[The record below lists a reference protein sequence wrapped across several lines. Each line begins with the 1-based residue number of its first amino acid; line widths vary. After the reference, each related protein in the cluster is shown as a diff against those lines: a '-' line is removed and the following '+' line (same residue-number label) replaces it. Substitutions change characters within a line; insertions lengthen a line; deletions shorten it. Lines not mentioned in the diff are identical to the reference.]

1 MNKIIKRNSEIVEYN
16 SNKIKSAIKSA
27 NHDLDNKFSDA
38 EIEVIYEASKNEVEE
53 LLKTHNVSVEEIN
66 DIVEKAM
73 MKYDCYE
80 LAKQFIEYRYRH
92 KLIRE
97 SNTTDESIFELIN
110 GKSEYWNE
118 ENSNKNA
125 RLVTT
130 QRDYIAGIVNTDI
143 ARRFL
148 LPKDVVKAHDEGII
162 HEHDMDYLADFA
174 RHNCELIN
182 LDDMLQ
188 NGTVLNGVMIE
199 KPHRLI
205 TASTIATQI
214 MTAVS
219 ASTYG
224 GLTITLTHL
233 APFVR
238 NSFYFHY
245 KFFVE
250 KILNQQINPKLDADT
265 EMCND
270 LYLENKLA
278 YKYATEQLNKEIED
292 SVQTFNYQINSMSST
307 NGQAP
312 FCSVFMYLNETDEY
326 KDELALLIKEF
337 LVQRIKGLKNEK
349 GVYVTQAF
357 PKLLYVLEE
366 DNIREDSKYWYLT
379 ELSAKCSAKRLVP
392 DYISEKVMRRL
403 KINKFGYGDV
413 YGPMGCVAGNEVIT
427 YKFNHSVYIETFEKM
442 WDRLAKAYEVK
453 YQPNNKDL
461 YIDTDGVEIYDQT
474 KGFVKNLRVIK
485 NHNKK
490 WLKIT
495 FSDGRILTCTPDHPF
510 ETMDKG
516 VVKAQDLTDANTI
529 EIDCRPN
536 NEIDKALIVK
546 TDVAWL
552 NGFMFCNG
560 TIGERNAV
568 MIDEKE
574 DQTVIDKITNLLK
587 NEYKLNTEIV
597 SKNRLLK
604 GYYKDI
610 EISGEKVNYLNNL
623 RKDSFFEE
631 LYPEIRTMSSE
642 IFKWVKN
649 SQLAFIAGMV
659 DASGSLSTTG
669 KLATIKLETFT
680 KQTALQMMLLI
691 QSCGMYASLY
701 ENDGRYKYRVEFTPT
716 QELLDYIVSPK
727 KKDIKKA
734 SIERKNKPTTCHMIS
749 VEEFEKE
756 DFSYDVSTGS
766 EHFTVSGLYS
776 HNCRSFLTPD
786 RIEGN
791 PANALNYDP
800 NKGKY
805 WGRFNMG
812 VCTVNLFD
820 AALSS
825 NRNESEF
832 WKLLDE
838 RCELC
843 HSGLKVRINRLA
855 SATSDVAPILWQ
867 YGALARLKPHEK
879 IEKLVY
885 GGYSTASL
893 GYAALY
899 ECVKYMTGLNL
910 TDKEGEAFGMRVMN
924 FLNDKCAKW
933 KKEENI
939 DYSVY
944 GTPLETTTYKFAKM
958 AKKRFGEDVFVNLD
972 GHDREYV
979 TNSSHTPV
987 FQNIDAFDKLD
998 IDGKFQELSPGG
1010 NVIYIETPN
1019 LQNNI
1024 EAIIEVIKYMYDH
1037 TMYGELNT
1045 KSDYCMNCGYD
1056 GEIMVVEDEKT
1067 HKLVWECPNCKN
1079 RDQNKMQVTRRTCGY
1094 LGSHYWNQGRTDEIR
1109 SRVMH
1114 LDNVKE

>member
-1 MNKIIKRNSEIVEYN
+1 MNQIKKRKGNLVAYDPEKIRV
-16 SNKIKSAIKSA
+16 AITSA
-27 NHDLDNKFSDA
+27 NHDIKKKASDA
-38 EIEVIYEASKNEVEE
+38 EIEVIFEAAKNEVEE
-53 LLKTHNVSVEEIN
+53 LLTNHNVSVDEIN
-66 DIVEKAM
+66 DIVERAM

-182 LDDMLQ
+182 LEDMLQ

-199 KPHRLI
+199 KPHRFI

-219 ASTYG
+219 ASSYG
-224 GLTITLTHL
+224 GLTVTLTHL

-238 NSFYFHY
+238 SSFYRHY
-245 KFFVE
+245 KFFVKE
-250 KILNQQINPKLDADT
+250 VLEQELNALINEDTRMDSDVYAAIPAALD
-265 EMCND
+265 
-270 LYLENKLA
+270 
-278 YKYATEQLNKEIED
+278 YATKQIKKEVED
-292 SVQTFNYQINSMSST
+292 GVQTFNYQINSMSST
-307 NGQAP
+307 NGQSP

-326 KDELALLIKEF
+326 KDELAMIIEEF
-337 LVQRIKGLKNEK
+337 LKQRIQGLKNEK
-349 GVYVTQAF
+349 GIYVTQAF

-366 DNIREDSKYWYLT
+366 DNITEGSRYWYLT

-392 DYISEKVMRRL
+392 DYVSEKMMKNL
-403 KINKFGYGDV
+403 KINKFGVGDC
-413 YGPMGCVAGNEVIT
+413 YGPMG
-427 YKFNHSVYIETFEKM
+427 
-442 WDRLAKAYEVK
+442 
-453 YQPNNKDL
+453 
-461 YIDTDGVEIYDQT
+461 
-474 KGFVKNLRVIK
+474 
-485 NHNKK
+485 
-490 WLKIT
+490 
-495 FSDGRILTCTPDHPF
+495 
-510 ETMDKG
+510 
-516 VVKAQDLTDANTI
+516 
-529 EIDCRPN
+529 
-536 NEIDKALIVK
+536 
-546 TDVAWL
+546 
-552 NGFMFCNG
+552 
-560 TIGERNAV
+560 
-568 MIDEKE
+568 
-574 DQTVIDKITNLLK
+574 
-587 NEYKLNTEIV
+587 
-597 SKNRLLK
+597 
-604 GYYKDI
+604 
-610 EISGEKVNYLNNL
+610 
-623 RKDSFFEE
+623 
-631 LYPEIRTMSSE
+631 
-642 IFKWVKN
+642 
-649 SQLAFIAGMV
+649 
-659 DASGSLSTTG
+659 
-669 KLATIKLETFT
+669 
-680 KQTALQMMLLI
+680 
-691 QSCGMYASLY
+691 
-701 ENDGRYKYRVEFTPT
+701 
-716 QELLDYIVSPK
+716 
-727 KKDIKKA
+727 
-734 SIERKNKPTTCHMIS
+734 
-749 VEEFEKE
+749 
-756 DFSYDVSTGS
+756 
-766 EHFTVSGLYS
+766 
-776 HNCRSFLTPD
+776 CRSFLTPD

-825 NRNESEF
+825 NRNEGEF
-832 WKLLDE
+832 WKLLDD

-843 HSGLKVRINRLA
+843 HTGLKVRINRLA

-867 YGALARLKPHEK
+867 HGALARLQPHEK
-879 IEKLVY
+879 LEKLVY

-958 AKKRFGEDVFVNLD
+958 AKKKFGDDVFVKLD
-972 GHDREYV
+972 GHDRDYV

-1024 EAIIEVIKYMYDH
+1024 EAILEVIKYMYDH

-1109 SRVMH
+1109 SRVLH
-1114 LDNVKE
+1114 LDNVCE

>member
-1 MNKIIKRNSEIVEYN
+1 MNQIKKRKGNLVAYDPEKIRV
-16 SNKIKSAIKSA
+16 AITSA
-27 NHDLDNKFSDA
+27 NHDIKKKASDA
-38 EIEVIYEASKNEVEE
+38 EIEVIFEATKNEVEE
-53 LLKTHNVSVEEIN
+53 LLTNHNVSVEEIN
-66 DIVEKAM
+66 DIVERAM

-182 LDDMLQ
+182 LEDMLQ

-199 KPHRLI
+199 KPHRFI

-219 ASTYG
+219 ASSYG
-224 GLTITLTHL
+224 GLTVTLTHL

-238 NSFYFHY
+238 SSFYRHY
-245 KFFVE
+245 KFFVKE
-250 KILNQQINPKLDADT
+250 VLEQELNALINEDTRMDSDVYASIPAALD
-265 EMCND
+265 
-270 LYLENKLA
+270 
-278 YKYATEQLNKEIED
+278 YATKQIKKEVED
-292 SVQTFNYQINSMSST
+292 GVQTFNYQINSMSST
-307 NGQAP
+307 NGQSP

-326 KDELALLIKEF
+326 KDELAMIIEEF
-337 LVQRIKGLKNEK
+337 LKQRIQGLKNEK
-349 GVYVTQAF
+349 GIYVTQAF

-366 DNIREDSKYWYLT
+366 DNITEGSRYWYLT

-392 DYISEKVMRRL
+392 DYVSEKMMKSL
-403 KINKFGYGDV
+403 KINKFGVGDC
-413 YGPMGCVAGNEVIT
+413 YGPMG
-427 YKFNHSVYIETFEKM
+427 
-442 WDRLAKAYEVK
+442 
-453 YQPNNKDL
+453 
-461 YIDTDGVEIYDQT
+461 
-474 KGFVKNLRVIK
+474 
-485 NHNKK
+485 
-490 WLKIT
+490 
-495 FSDGRILTCTPDHPF
+495 
-510 ETMDKG
+510 
-516 VVKAQDLTDANTI
+516 
-529 EIDCRPN
+529 
-536 NEIDKALIVK
+536 
-546 TDVAWL
+546 
-552 NGFMFCNG
+552 
-560 TIGERNAV
+560 
-568 MIDEKE
+568 
-574 DQTVIDKITNLLK
+574 
-587 NEYKLNTEIV
+587 
-597 SKNRLLK
+597 
-604 GYYKDI
+604 
-610 EISGEKVNYLNNL
+610 
-623 RKDSFFEE
+623 
-631 LYPEIRTMSSE
+631 
-642 IFKWVKN
+642 
-649 SQLAFIAGMV
+649 
-659 DASGSLSTTG
+659 
-669 KLATIKLETFT
+669 
-680 KQTALQMMLLI
+680 
-691 QSCGMYASLY
+691 
-701 ENDGRYKYRVEFTPT
+701 
-716 QELLDYIVSPK
+716 
-727 KKDIKKA
+727 
-734 SIERKNKPTTCHMIS
+734 
-749 VEEFEKE
+749 
-756 DFSYDVSTGS
+756 
-766 EHFTVSGLYS
+766 
-776 HNCRSFLTPD
+776 CRSFLTPD

-825 NRNESEF
+825 NRNEGEF
-832 WKLLDE
+832 WKLLDD

-843 HSGLKVRINRLA
+843 HTGLKVRINRLA

-867 YGALARLKPHEK
+867 HGALARLQPHEK
-879 IEKLVY
+879 LEKLVY

-958 AKKRFGEDVFVNLD
+958 AKKKFGDDVFVNLD
-972 GHDREYV
+972 GHDRDYV

-1024 EAIIEVIKYMYDH
+1024 EAILEVIKYMYDH

-1109 SRVMH
+1109 SRVLH
-1114 LDNVKE
+1114 LDNVCE

>member
-1 MNKIIKRNSEIVEYN
+1 MNQIKKRKGNLVAYDPEKIRV
-16 SNKIKSAIKSA
+16 AITSA
-27 NHDLDNKFSDA
+27 NHDIKKKASDA
-38 EIEVIYEASKNEVEE
+38 EIEVIFEATKNEVEE
-53 LLKTHNVSVEEIN
+53 LLNNHNVSVEEIN
-66 DIVEKAM
+66 DIVERAM

-182 LDDMLQ
+182 LEDMLQ

-199 KPHRLI
+199 KPHRFI

-219 ASTYG
+219 ASSYG
-224 GLTITLTHL
+224 GLTVTLTHL

-238 NSFYFHY
+238 SSFYRHY
-245 KFFVE
+245 KFFVKE
-250 KILNQQINPKLDADT
+250 VLEQELNALINEDTRMDSDVYAAIPAALD
-265 EMCND
+265 
-270 LYLENKLA
+270 
-278 YKYATEQLNKEIED
+278 YATKQIKKEVED
-292 SVQTFNYQINSMSST
+292 GVQTFNYQINSMSST
-307 NGQAP
+307 NGQSP

-326 KDELALLIKEF
+326 KDELAMIIEEF
-337 LVQRIKGLKNEK
+337 LKQRIQGLKNEK
-349 GVYVTQAF
+349 GIYVTQAF

-366 DNIREDSKYWYLT
+366 DNITEGSRYWYLT

-392 DYISEKVMRRL
+392 DYVSEKMMKSL
-403 KINKFGYGDV
+403 KINKFGVGDC
-413 YGPMGCVAGNEVIT
+413 YGPMG
-427 YKFNHSVYIETFEKM
+427 
-442 WDRLAKAYEVK
+442 
-453 YQPNNKDL
+453 
-461 YIDTDGVEIYDQT
+461 
-474 KGFVKNLRVIK
+474 
-485 NHNKK
+485 
-490 WLKIT
+490 
-495 FSDGRILTCTPDHPF
+495 
-510 ETMDKG
+510 
-516 VVKAQDLTDANTI
+516 
-529 EIDCRPN
+529 
-536 NEIDKALIVK
+536 
-546 TDVAWL
+546 
-552 NGFMFCNG
+552 
-560 TIGERNAV
+560 
-568 MIDEKE
+568 
-574 DQTVIDKITNLLK
+574 
-587 NEYKLNTEIV
+587 
-597 SKNRLLK
+597 
-604 GYYKDI
+604 
-610 EISGEKVNYLNNL
+610 
-623 RKDSFFEE
+623 
-631 LYPEIRTMSSE
+631 
-642 IFKWVKN
+642 
-649 SQLAFIAGMV
+649 
-659 DASGSLSTTG
+659 
-669 KLATIKLETFT
+669 
-680 KQTALQMMLLI
+680 
-691 QSCGMYASLY
+691 
-701 ENDGRYKYRVEFTPT
+701 
-716 QELLDYIVSPK
+716 
-727 KKDIKKA
+727 
-734 SIERKNKPTTCHMIS
+734 
-749 VEEFEKE
+749 
-756 DFSYDVSTGS
+756 
-766 EHFTVSGLYS
+766 
-776 HNCRSFLTPD
+776 CRSFLTPD

-825 NRNESEF
+825 NRNEGEF
-832 WKLLDE
+832 WKLLDD

-843 HSGLKVRINRLA
+843 HTGLKVRINRLA

-867 YGALARLKPHEK
+867 HGALARLQPHEK
-879 IEKLVY
+879 LEKLVY

-924 FLNDKCAKW
+924 FLNDKCANW

-958 AKKRFGEDVFVNLD
+958 AKKKFGDDVFVKLD
-972 GHDREYV
+972 GHDRDYV

-1024 EAIIEVIKYMYDH
+1024 EAILEVIKYMYDH

-1079 RDQNKMQVTRRTCGY
+1079 SDQNKMQVTRRTCGY

-1109 SRVMH
+1109 SRVLH
-1114 LDNVKE
+1114 LDNVCE

>member
-1 MNKIIKRNSEIVEYN
+1 MNEIKKRKGNFVAYDPEKIRV
-16 SNKIKSAIKSA
+16 AIISA
-27 NHDLDNKFSDA
+27 NHDIKKKASAA
-38 EIEVIYEASKNEVEE
+38 ELEVIYEASKNEVEN
-53 LLKTHNVSVEEIN
+53 LLKEHNVSVEEIN
-66 DIVEKAM
+66 DIVERAM

-182 LDDMLQ
+182 LEDMLQ

-199 KPHRLI
+199 KPHRFI

-219 ASTYG
+219 ASSYG

-238 NSFYFHY
+238 SSFYRHY
-245 KFFVE
+245 KFYISEV
-250 KILNQQINPKLDADT
+250 LNEELNKDINDNTRMDS
-265 EMCND
+265 D
-270 LYLENKLA
+270 LYACNEVA
-278 YKYATEQLNKEIED
+278 YDYACKQTKKEVED
-292 SVQTFNYQINSMSST
+292 GVQTFNYQINSMSST
-307 NGQAP
+307 NGQSP

-326 KDELALLIKEF
+326 KDELAMVIEEF
-337 LVQRIKGLKNEK
+337 LKQRIQGLKNEK
-349 GVYVTQAF
+349 GVYVTQSF

-366 DNIREDSKYWYLT
+366 DNITEDSKYWYLT

-392 DYISEKVMRRL
+392 DYVSEKMMKKL
-403 KINKFGYGDV
+403 KINKFGIGDC
-413 YGPMGCVAGNEVIT
+413 YGPMG
-427 YKFNHSVYIETFEKM
+427 
-442 WDRLAKAYEVK
+442 
-453 YQPNNKDL
+453 
-461 YIDTDGVEIYDQT
+461 
-474 KGFVKNLRVIK
+474 
-485 NHNKK
+485 
-490 WLKIT
+490 
-495 FSDGRILTCTPDHPF
+495 
-510 ETMDKG
+510 
-516 VVKAQDLTDANTI
+516 
-529 EIDCRPN
+529 
-536 NEIDKALIVK
+536 
-546 TDVAWL
+546 
-552 NGFMFCNG
+552 
-560 TIGERNAV
+560 
-568 MIDEKE
+568 
-574 DQTVIDKITNLLK
+574 
-587 NEYKLNTEIV
+587 
-597 SKNRLLK
+597 
-604 GYYKDI
+604 
-610 EISGEKVNYLNNL
+610 
-623 RKDSFFEE
+623 
-631 LYPEIRTMSSE
+631 
-642 IFKWVKN
+642 
-649 SQLAFIAGMV
+649 
-659 DASGSLSTTG
+659 
-669 KLATIKLETFT
+669 
-680 KQTALQMMLLI
+680 
-691 QSCGMYASLY
+691 
-701 ENDGRYKYRVEFTPT
+701 
-716 QELLDYIVSPK
+716 
-727 KKDIKKA
+727 
-734 SIERKNKPTTCHMIS
+734 
-749 VEEFEKE
+749 
-756 DFSYDVSTGS
+756 
-766 EHFTVSGLYS
+766 
-776 HNCRSFLTPD
+776 CRSFLTPD

-805 WGRFNMG
+805 WGRFNCG
-812 VCTVNLFD
+812 VCTINLFD

-825 NRNESEF
+825 NKNESEF
-832 WKLLDE
+832 WKLMEE
-838 RCELC
+838 RTELC

-867 YGALARLKPHEK
+867 HGALARLKPHEK
-879 IEKLVY
+879 LEKLIY
-885 GGYSTASL
+885 GGYATASL

-899 ECVKYMTGLNL
+899 ECVKYMTGQNL
-910 TDKEGEAFGMRVMN
+910 TDKEGEEFGMKVMN
-924 FLNDKCAKW
+924 YLNDKCNKW
-933 KKEENI
+933 KKEEDI

-944 GTPLETTTYKFAKM
+944 GTPLETTTYKFARL
-958 AKKRFGEDVFVNLD
+958 AKKKFGEDVFVKLD
-972 GHDREYV
+972 GHDRDYV

-1019 LQNNI
+1019 LQNNV

-1056 GEIMVVEDEKT
+1056 GEIVVVEDEKT

-1079 RDQNKMQVTRRTCGY
+1079 RDQSKMQVTRRTCGY

-1109 SRVMH
+1109 SRVLH
-1114 LDNVKE
+1114 LDNKE

>member
-1 MNKIIKRNSEIVEYN
+1 MNQIKKRKGNLVAYDPEKIRV
-16 SNKIKSAIKSA
+16 AITSA
-27 NHDLDNKFSDA
+27 NHDIKKKASDA
-38 EIEVIYEASKNEVEE
+38 EIEVIFEAAKNEVEE
-53 LLKTHNVSVEEIN
+53 LLTNHNVSVEEIN
-66 DIVEKAM
+66 DVVERAM

-182 LDDMLQ
+182 LEDMLQ

-199 KPHRLI
+199 KPHRFI

-219 ASTYG
+219 ASSYG
-224 GLTITLTHL
+224 GLTVTLTHL

-238 NSFYFHY
+238 SSFYRHY
-245 KFFVE
+245 KFFVKE
-250 KILNQQINPKLDADT
+250 VLEQELNALINEDTRMDSDVYASIPAALD
-265 EMCND
+265 
-270 LYLENKLA
+270 
-278 YKYATEQLNKEIED
+278 YATKQIKKEVED
-292 SVQTFNYQINSMSST
+292 GVQTFNYQINSMSST
-307 NGQAP
+307 NGQSP

-326 KDELALLIKEF
+326 KDELAMIIEEF
-337 LVQRIKGLKNEK
+337 LKQRIQGLKNEK
-349 GVYVTQAF
+349 GIYVTQAF

-366 DNIREDSKYWYLT
+366 DNITEGSRYWYLT

-392 DYISEKVMRRL
+392 DYVSEKMMKSL
-403 KINKFGYGDV
+403 KINKFGVGDC
-413 YGPMGCVAGNEVIT
+413 YGPMG
-427 YKFNHSVYIETFEKM
+427 
-442 WDRLAKAYEVK
+442 
-453 YQPNNKDL
+453 
-461 YIDTDGVEIYDQT
+461 
-474 KGFVKNLRVIK
+474 
-485 NHNKK
+485 
-490 WLKIT
+490 
-495 FSDGRILTCTPDHPF
+495 
-510 ETMDKG
+510 
-516 VVKAQDLTDANTI
+516 
-529 EIDCRPN
+529 
-536 NEIDKALIVK
+536 
-546 TDVAWL
+546 
-552 NGFMFCNG
+552 
-560 TIGERNAV
+560 
-568 MIDEKE
+568 
-574 DQTVIDKITNLLK
+574 
-587 NEYKLNTEIV
+587 
-597 SKNRLLK
+597 
-604 GYYKDI
+604 
-610 EISGEKVNYLNNL
+610 
-623 RKDSFFEE
+623 
-631 LYPEIRTMSSE
+631 
-642 IFKWVKN
+642 
-649 SQLAFIAGMV
+649 
-659 DASGSLSTTG
+659 
-669 KLATIKLETFT
+669 
-680 KQTALQMMLLI
+680 
-691 QSCGMYASLY
+691 
-701 ENDGRYKYRVEFTPT
+701 
-716 QELLDYIVSPK
+716 
-727 KKDIKKA
+727 
-734 SIERKNKPTTCHMIS
+734 
-749 VEEFEKE
+749 
-756 DFSYDVSTGS
+756 
-766 EHFTVSGLYS
+766 
-776 HNCRSFLTPD
+776 CRSFLTPD

-800 NKGKY
+800 NKGKH

-825 NRNESEF
+825 NRNEGEF
-832 WKLLDE
+832 WKLLDD

-843 HSGLKVRINRLA
+843 HTGLKVRINRLA

-867 YGALARLKPHEK
+867 HGALARLQPHEK
-879 IEKLVY
+879 LEKLVY

-958 AKKRFGEDVFVNLD
+958 AKKKFGDDVFVKLD
-972 GHDREYV
+972 GHDRDYV

-987 FQNIDAFDKLD
+987 FQNIDAFDKLG

-1024 EAIIEVIKYMYDH
+1024 EAILEVIKYMYDH

-1056 GEIMVVEDEKT
+1056 GDIMVVEDEKT

-1109 SRVMH
+1109 SRVLH
-1114 LDNVKE
+1114 LDNVCE

>member
-1 MNKIIKRNSEIVEYN
+1 MNQIKKRKGNLVAYDPEKIRV
-16 SNKIKSAIKSA
+16 AITSA
-27 NHDLDNKFSDA
+27 NHDIKKKASDA
-38 EIEVIYEASKNEVEE
+38 EIEVIFEATKNEVEE
-53 LLKTHNVSVEEIN
+53 LLTNHNVSVEEIN
-66 DIVEKAM
+66 DIVERAM

-182 LDDMLQ
+182 LEDMLQ

-199 KPHRLI
+199 KPHRFI

-219 ASTYG
+219 ASSYG
-224 GLTITLTHL
+224 GLTVTLTHL

-238 NSFYFHY
+238 SSFYRHY
-245 KFFVE
+245 KFFVKE
-250 KILNQQINPKLDADT
+250 VLGQELNALINEDTRMDSDVYASIPAALD
-265 EMCND
+265 
-270 LYLENKLA
+270 
-278 YKYATEQLNKEIED
+278 YATKQIKKEVED
-292 SVQTFNYQINSMSST
+292 GVQTFNYQINSMSST
-307 NGQAP
+307 NGQSP

-326 KDELALLIKEF
+326 KDELAMIIEEF
-337 LVQRIKGLKNEK
+337 LKQRIQGLKNEK
-349 GVYVTQAF
+349 GIYVTQAF

-366 DNIREDSKYWYLT
+366 DNITEGSRYWYLT

-392 DYISEKVMRRL
+392 DYVSEKMMKSL
-403 KINKFGYGDV
+403 KINKFGVGDC
-413 YGPMGCVAGNEVIT
+413 YGPMG
-427 YKFNHSVYIETFEKM
+427 
-442 WDRLAKAYEVK
+442 
-453 YQPNNKDL
+453 
-461 YIDTDGVEIYDQT
+461 
-474 KGFVKNLRVIK
+474 
-485 NHNKK
+485 
-490 WLKIT
+490 
-495 FSDGRILTCTPDHPF
+495 
-510 ETMDKG
+510 
-516 VVKAQDLTDANTI
+516 
-529 EIDCRPN
+529 
-536 NEIDKALIVK
+536 
-546 TDVAWL
+546 
-552 NGFMFCNG
+552 
-560 TIGERNAV
+560 
-568 MIDEKE
+568 
-574 DQTVIDKITNLLK
+574 
-587 NEYKLNTEIV
+587 
-597 SKNRLLK
+597 
-604 GYYKDI
+604 
-610 EISGEKVNYLNNL
+610 
-623 RKDSFFEE
+623 
-631 LYPEIRTMSSE
+631 
-642 IFKWVKN
+642 
-649 SQLAFIAGMV
+649 
-659 DASGSLSTTG
+659 
-669 KLATIKLETFT
+669 
-680 KQTALQMMLLI
+680 
-691 QSCGMYASLY
+691 
-701 ENDGRYKYRVEFTPT
+701 
-716 QELLDYIVSPK
+716 
-727 KKDIKKA
+727 
-734 SIERKNKPTTCHMIS
+734 
-749 VEEFEKE
+749 
-756 DFSYDVSTGS
+756 
-766 EHFTVSGLYS
+766 
-776 HNCRSFLTPD
+776 CRSFLTPD

-825 NRNESEF
+825 NRNEGEF
-832 WKLLDE
+832 WKLLDD

-843 HSGLKVRINRLA
+843 HTGLKVRINRLA

-867 YGALARLKPHEK
+867 HGALARLQPHEK
-879 IEKLVY
+879 LEKLVY

-958 AKKRFGEDVFVNLD
+958 AKKKFGDDVFVNLD
-972 GHDREYV
+972 GHDRDYV

-1024 EAIIEVIKYMYDH
+1024 EAILEVIKYMYDH

-1109 SRVMH
+1109 SRVLH
-1114 LDNVKE
+1114 LDNVCE

>member
-1 MNKIIKRNSEIVEYN
+1 MNQIKKRKGNLVAYDPEKIRV
-16 SNKIKSAIKSA
+16 AITSA
-27 NHDLDNKFSDA
+27 NHDIKKKASDA
-38 EIEVIYEASKNEVEE
+38 EIEVIFEAAKNEVEE
-53 LLKTHNVSVEEIN
+53 LLTNHNVSVEEIN
-66 DIVEKAM
+66 DIVERAM

-148 LPKDVVKAHDEGII
+148 LPKDVVKAHDEGVI

-182 LDDMLQ
+182 LEDMLQ

-199 KPHRLI
+199 KPHRFI

-219 ASTYG
+219 ASSYG
-224 GLTITLTHL
+224 GLTVTLTHL

-238 NSFYFHY
+238 SSFYRHY
-245 KFFVE
+245 KFFVKE
-250 KILNQQINPKLDADT
+250 VLEQELNALINEDTRMDSDVYASIPAALD
-265 EMCND
+265 
-270 LYLENKLA
+270 
-278 YKYATEQLNKEIED
+278 YATKQIKKEVED
-292 SVQTFNYQINSMSST
+292 GVQTFNYQINSMSST
-307 NGQAP
+307 NGQSP

-326 KDELALLIKEF
+326 KDELAMIIEEF
-337 LVQRIKGLKNEK
+337 LKQRIQGLKNEK
-349 GVYVTQAF
+349 GIYVTQAF

-366 DNIREDSKYWYLT
+366 DNITEGSKYWYLT

-392 DYISEKVMRRL
+392 DYVSEKMMKSL
-403 KINKFGYGDV
+403 KINKFGVGDC
-413 YGPMGCVAGNEVIT
+413 YGPMG
-427 YKFNHSVYIETFEKM
+427 
-442 WDRLAKAYEVK
+442 
-453 YQPNNKDL
+453 
-461 YIDTDGVEIYDQT
+461 
-474 KGFVKNLRVIK
+474 
-485 NHNKK
+485 
-490 WLKIT
+490 
-495 FSDGRILTCTPDHPF
+495 
-510 ETMDKG
+510 
-516 VVKAQDLTDANTI
+516 
-529 EIDCRPN
+529 
-536 NEIDKALIVK
+536 
-546 TDVAWL
+546 
-552 NGFMFCNG
+552 
-560 TIGERNAV
+560 
-568 MIDEKE
+568 
-574 DQTVIDKITNLLK
+574 
-587 NEYKLNTEIV
+587 
-597 SKNRLLK
+597 
-604 GYYKDI
+604 
-610 EISGEKVNYLNNL
+610 
-623 RKDSFFEE
+623 
-631 LYPEIRTMSSE
+631 
-642 IFKWVKN
+642 
-649 SQLAFIAGMV
+649 
-659 DASGSLSTTG
+659 
-669 KLATIKLETFT
+669 
-680 KQTALQMMLLI
+680 
-691 QSCGMYASLY
+691 
-701 ENDGRYKYRVEFTPT
+701 
-716 QELLDYIVSPK
+716 
-727 KKDIKKA
+727 
-734 SIERKNKPTTCHMIS
+734 
-749 VEEFEKE
+749 
-756 DFSYDVSTGS
+756 
-766 EHFTVSGLYS
+766 
-776 HNCRSFLTPD
+776 CRSFLTPD

-825 NRNESEF
+825 NRNEGEF
-832 WKLLDE
+832 WKLLDD

-843 HSGLKVRINRLA
+843 HTGLKVRINRLA

-867 YGALARLKPHEK
+867 HGALARLQPHEK
-879 IEKLVY
+879 LEKLVY

-958 AKKRFGEDVFVNLD
+958 AKKKFGDDVFVNLD
-972 GHDREYV
+972 GHDRDYV

-1024 EAIIEVIKYMYDH
+1024 EAILEVIKYMYDH

-1056 GEIMVVEDEKT
+1056 GEIVVVEDEKT

-1109 SRVMH
+1109 SRVLH
-1114 LDNVKE
+1114 LDNVCE

>member
-1 MNKIIKRNSEIVEYN
+1 MNQIKKRKGNLVAYDPEKIRV
-16 SNKIKSAIKSA
+16 AITSA
-27 NHDLDNKFSDA
+27 NHDIKKKASDA
-38 EIEVIYEASKNEVEE
+38 EIEVIFEATKNEVEE
-53 LLKTHNVSVEEIN
+53 LLNNHNVSVEEIN
-66 DIVEKAM
+66 DIVERAM

-148 LPKDVVKAHDEGII
+148 LPKDVVKAHDEGVI

-182 LDDMLQ
+182 LEDMLQ

-199 KPHRLI
+199 KPHRFI

-219 ASTYG
+219 ASSYG
-224 GLTITLTHL
+224 GLTVTLTHL

-238 NSFYFHY
+238 SSFYRHY
-245 KFFVE
+245 KFFVKE
-250 KILNQQINPKLDADT
+250 VLGQELNALINEDTRMDSDVYASIPAALD
-265 EMCND
+265 
-270 LYLENKLA
+270 
-278 YKYATEQLNKEIED
+278 YATKQIKKEVED
-292 SVQTFNYQINSMSST
+292 GVQTFNYQINSMSST
-307 NGQAP
+307 NGQSP

-326 KDELALLIKEF
+326 KDELAMIIEEF
-337 LVQRIKGLKNEK
+337 LKQRIQGLKNEK
-349 GVYVTQAF
+349 GIYVTQAF

-366 DNIREDSKYWYLT
+366 DNITEGSRYWYLT

-392 DYISEKVMRRL
+392 DYVSEKMMKSL
-403 KINKFGYGDV
+403 KINKFGVGDC
-413 YGPMGCVAGNEVIT
+413 YGPMG
-427 YKFNHSVYIETFEKM
+427 
-442 WDRLAKAYEVK
+442 
-453 YQPNNKDL
+453 
-461 YIDTDGVEIYDQT
+461 
-474 KGFVKNLRVIK
+474 
-485 NHNKK
+485 
-490 WLKIT
+490 
-495 FSDGRILTCTPDHPF
+495 
-510 ETMDKG
+510 
-516 VVKAQDLTDANTI
+516 
-529 EIDCRPN
+529 
-536 NEIDKALIVK
+536 
-546 TDVAWL
+546 
-552 NGFMFCNG
+552 
-560 TIGERNAV
+560 
-568 MIDEKE
+568 
-574 DQTVIDKITNLLK
+574 
-587 NEYKLNTEIV
+587 
-597 SKNRLLK
+597 
-604 GYYKDI
+604 
-610 EISGEKVNYLNNL
+610 
-623 RKDSFFEE
+623 
-631 LYPEIRTMSSE
+631 
-642 IFKWVKN
+642 
-649 SQLAFIAGMV
+649 
-659 DASGSLSTTG
+659 
-669 KLATIKLETFT
+669 
-680 KQTALQMMLLI
+680 
-691 QSCGMYASLY
+691 
-701 ENDGRYKYRVEFTPT
+701 
-716 QELLDYIVSPK
+716 
-727 KKDIKKA
+727 
-734 SIERKNKPTTCHMIS
+734 
-749 VEEFEKE
+749 
-756 DFSYDVSTGS
+756 
-766 EHFTVSGLYS
+766 
-776 HNCRSFLTPD
+776 CRSFLTPD

-825 NRNESEF
+825 NRNEGEF
-832 WKLLDE
+832 WKLLDD

-843 HSGLKVRINRLA
+843 HTGLKVRINRLA

-867 YGALARLKPHEK
+867 HGALARLQPHEK
-879 IEKLVY
+879 LEKLVY

-958 AKKRFGEDVFVNLD
+958 AKKKFGDDVFVNLD
-972 GHDREYV
+972 GHDRDYV

-1024 EAIIEVIKYMYDH
+1024 EAILEVIKYMYDH

-1056 GEIMVVEDEKT
+1056 GEIVVVEDEKT

-1109 SRVMH
+1109 SRVLH
-1114 LDNVKE
+1114 LDNVCE

>member
-1 MNKIIKRNSEIVEYN
+1 MNQIKKRKGNLVAYDPEKIRV
-16 SNKIKSAIKSA
+16 AITSA
-27 NHDLDNKFSDA
+27 NHDIKKKASDA
-38 EIEVIYEASKNEVEE
+38 EIEVIFEAAKNEVEE
-53 LLKTHNVSVEEIN
+53 LLTNHNVSVDEIN
-66 DIVEKAM
+66 DIVERAM

-182 LDDMLQ
+182 LEDMLQ

-199 KPHRLI
+199 KPHRFI

-214 MTAVS
+214 VTAVS
-219 ASTYG
+219 ASSYG
-224 GLTITLTHL
+224 GLTVTLTHL

-238 NSFYFHY
+238 SSFYRHY
-245 KFFVE
+245 KFFVKE
-250 KILNQQINPKLDADT
+250 VLEQELNALINEDTRMDSDVYASIPAALD
-265 EMCND
+265 
-270 LYLENKLA
+270 
-278 YKYATEQLNKEIED
+278 YATKQIKKEVED
-292 SVQTFNYQINSMSST
+292 GVQTFNYQINSMSST
-307 NGQAP
+307 NGQSP

-326 KDELALLIKEF
+326 KDELAMIIEEF
-337 LVQRIKGLKNEK
+337 LKQRIQGLKNEK
-349 GVYVTQAF
+349 GIYVTQAF

-366 DNIREDSKYWYLT
+366 DNITEGSRYWYLT

-392 DYISEKVMRRL
+392 DYVSEKMMKSL
-403 KINKFGYGDV
+403 KINKFGVGDC
-413 YGPMGCVAGNEVIT
+413 YGPMG
-427 YKFNHSVYIETFEKM
+427 
-442 WDRLAKAYEVK
+442 
-453 YQPNNKDL
+453 
-461 YIDTDGVEIYDQT
+461 
-474 KGFVKNLRVIK
+474 
-485 NHNKK
+485 
-490 WLKIT
+490 
-495 FSDGRILTCTPDHPF
+495 
-510 ETMDKG
+510 
-516 VVKAQDLTDANTI
+516 
-529 EIDCRPN
+529 
-536 NEIDKALIVK
+536 
-546 TDVAWL
+546 
-552 NGFMFCNG
+552 
-560 TIGERNAV
+560 
-568 MIDEKE
+568 
-574 DQTVIDKITNLLK
+574 
-587 NEYKLNTEIV
+587 
-597 SKNRLLK
+597 
-604 GYYKDI
+604 
-610 EISGEKVNYLNNL
+610 
-623 RKDSFFEE
+623 
-631 LYPEIRTMSSE
+631 
-642 IFKWVKN
+642 
-649 SQLAFIAGMV
+649 
-659 DASGSLSTTG
+659 
-669 KLATIKLETFT
+669 
-680 KQTALQMMLLI
+680 
-691 QSCGMYASLY
+691 
-701 ENDGRYKYRVEFTPT
+701 
-716 QELLDYIVSPK
+716 
-727 KKDIKKA
+727 
-734 SIERKNKPTTCHMIS
+734 
-749 VEEFEKE
+749 
-756 DFSYDVSTGS
+756 
-766 EHFTVSGLYS
+766 
-776 HNCRSFLTPD
+776 CRSFLTPD
-786 RIEGN
+786 RIDGN

-800 NKGKY
+800 SKGKY

-825 NRNESEF
+825 NRNEGEF
-832 WKLLDE
+832 WKLLDD

-843 HSGLKVRINRLA
+843 HTGLKVRINRLA

-867 YGALARLKPHEK
+867 HGALARLQPHEK
-879 IEKLVY
+879 LEKLVY

-899 ECVKYMTGLNL
+899 ECVKYMTDLNL

-958 AKKRFGEDVFVNLD
+958 AKKKFGDDVFVKLD
-972 GHDREYV
+972 GHDRDYV

-987 FQNIDAFDKLD
+987 FQNIDEFDKLD

-1024 EAIIEVIKYMYDH
+1024 EAILEVIKYMYDH

-1109 SRVMH
+1109 SRVLH
-1114 LDNVKE
+1114 LDNVCE

>member
-1 MNKIIKRNSEIVEYN
+1 MNQIKKRKGNLVAYDPEKIRV
-16 SNKIKSAIKSA
+16 AITSA
-27 NHDLDNKFSDA
+27 NHDIKKKASDA
-38 EIEVIYEASKNEVEE
+38 EIEVIFEAAKNEVEE
-53 LLKTHNVSVEEIN
+53 LLTNHNVSVDEIN
-66 DIVEKAM
+66 DIVERAM

-182 LDDMLQ
+182 LEDMLQ

-199 KPHRLI
+199 KPHRFI

-219 ASTYG
+219 ASSYG
-224 GLTITLTHL
+224 GLTVTLTHL

-238 NSFYFHY
+238 SSFYRHY
-245 KFFVE
+245 KFFVKE
-250 KILNQQINPKLDADT
+250 VLNEELNSLINEDTRMDSDVYASIPAALD
-265 EMCND
+265 
-270 LYLENKLA
+270 
-278 YKYATEQLNKEIED
+278 YATKQIKKEVED
-292 SVQTFNYQINSMSST
+292 GVQTFNYQINSMSST
-307 NGQAP
+307 NGQSP

-326 KDELALLIKEF
+326 KDELAMIIEEF
-337 LVQRIKGLKNEK
+337 LKQRIQGLKNEK
-349 GVYVTQAF
+349 GIYVTQAF

-366 DNIREDSKYWYLT
+366 DNITEGSRYWYLT

-392 DYISEKVMRRL
+392 DYVSEKMMKSL
-403 KINKFGYGDV
+403 KINKFGVGDC
-413 YGPMGCVAGNEVIT
+413 YGPMG
-427 YKFNHSVYIETFEKM
+427 
-442 WDRLAKAYEVK
+442 
-453 YQPNNKDL
+453 
-461 YIDTDGVEIYDQT
+461 
-474 KGFVKNLRVIK
+474 
-485 NHNKK
+485 
-490 WLKIT
+490 
-495 FSDGRILTCTPDHPF
+495 
-510 ETMDKG
+510 
-516 VVKAQDLTDANTI
+516 
-529 EIDCRPN
+529 
-536 NEIDKALIVK
+536 
-546 TDVAWL
+546 
-552 NGFMFCNG
+552 
-560 TIGERNAV
+560 
-568 MIDEKE
+568 
-574 DQTVIDKITNLLK
+574 
-587 NEYKLNTEIV
+587 
-597 SKNRLLK
+597 
-604 GYYKDI
+604 
-610 EISGEKVNYLNNL
+610 
-623 RKDSFFEE
+623 
-631 LYPEIRTMSSE
+631 
-642 IFKWVKN
+642 
-649 SQLAFIAGMV
+649 
-659 DASGSLSTTG
+659 
-669 KLATIKLETFT
+669 
-680 KQTALQMMLLI
+680 
-691 QSCGMYASLY
+691 
-701 ENDGRYKYRVEFTPT
+701 
-716 QELLDYIVSPK
+716 
-727 KKDIKKA
+727 
-734 SIERKNKPTTCHMIS
+734 
-749 VEEFEKE
+749 
-756 DFSYDVSTGS
+756 
-766 EHFTVSGLYS
+766 
-776 HNCRSFLTPD
+776 CRSFLTPD

-825 NRNESEF
+825 NRNEGEF
-832 WKLLDE
+832 WKLLDD

-843 HSGLKVRINRLA
+843 HTGLKVRINRLA
-855 SATSDVAPILWQ
+855 IATSDVAPILWQ
-867 YGALARLKPHEK
+867 HGALARLQPHEK
-879 IEKLVY
+879 LEKLVY

-958 AKKRFGEDVFVNLD
+958 AKKKFGDDVFVKLD
-972 GHDREYV
+972 GHDRDYV

-1024 EAIIEVIKYMYDH
+1024 EAILEVIKYMYDH

-1109 SRVMH
+1109 SRVLH
-1114 LDNVKE
+1114 LDNVCE

>member
-1 MNKIIKRNSEIVEYN
+1 MNQIKKRKGNLVAYDPEKIRV
-16 SNKIKSAIKSA
+16 AITSA
-27 NHDLDNKFSDA
+27 NHDIKKKASDA
-38 EIEVIYEASKNEVEE
+38 EIEVIFEAAKNEVEE
-53 LLKTHNVSVEEIN
+53 LLTNHNVSVEEIN
-66 DIVEKAM
+66 DIVERAM

-182 LDDMLQ
+182 LEDMLQ

-199 KPHRLI
+199 KPHRFI

-219 ASTYG
+219 ASSYG
-224 GLTITLTHL
+224 GLTVTLTHL

-238 NSFYFHY
+238 SSFYRHY
-245 KFFVE
+245 KFFVKE
-250 KILNQQINPKLDADT
+250 VLDQELNALINEETRMDSDVYASIPAALD
-265 EMCND
+265 
-270 LYLENKLA
+270 
-278 YKYATEQLNKEIED
+278 YATKQIKKEVED
-292 SVQTFNYQINSMSST
+292 GVQTFNYQINSMSST
-307 NGQAP
+307 NGQSP

-326 KDELALLIKEF
+326 KDELAMIIEEF
-337 LVQRIKGLKNEK
+337 LKQRIQGLKNEK
-349 GVYVTQAF
+349 GIYVTQAF

-366 DNIREDSKYWYLT
+366 DNITEGSRYWYLT

-392 DYISEKVMRRL
+392 DYVSEKMMKSL
-403 KINKFGYGDV
+403 KINKFGVGDC
-413 YGPMGCVAGNEVIT
+413 YGPMG
-427 YKFNHSVYIETFEKM
+427 
-442 WDRLAKAYEVK
+442 
-453 YQPNNKDL
+453 
-461 YIDTDGVEIYDQT
+461 
-474 KGFVKNLRVIK
+474 
-485 NHNKK
+485 
-490 WLKIT
+490 
-495 FSDGRILTCTPDHPF
+495 
-510 ETMDKG
+510 
-516 VVKAQDLTDANTI
+516 
-529 EIDCRPN
+529 
-536 NEIDKALIVK
+536 
-546 TDVAWL
+546 
-552 NGFMFCNG
+552 
-560 TIGERNAV
+560 
-568 MIDEKE
+568 
-574 DQTVIDKITNLLK
+574 
-587 NEYKLNTEIV
+587 
-597 SKNRLLK
+597 
-604 GYYKDI
+604 
-610 EISGEKVNYLNNL
+610 
-623 RKDSFFEE
+623 
-631 LYPEIRTMSSE
+631 
-642 IFKWVKN
+642 
-649 SQLAFIAGMV
+649 
-659 DASGSLSTTG
+659 
-669 KLATIKLETFT
+669 
-680 KQTALQMMLLI
+680 
-691 QSCGMYASLY
+691 
-701 ENDGRYKYRVEFTPT
+701 
-716 QELLDYIVSPK
+716 
-727 KKDIKKA
+727 
-734 SIERKNKPTTCHMIS
+734 
-749 VEEFEKE
+749 
-756 DFSYDVSTGS
+756 
-766 EHFTVSGLYS
+766 
-776 HNCRSFLTPD
+776 CRSFLTPD

-825 NRNESEF
+825 NRNEGEF
-832 WKLLDE
+832 WKLLDD

-843 HSGLKVRINRLA
+843 HTGLKVRINRLA

-867 YGALARLKPHEK
+867 HGALARLQPHEK
-879 IEKLVY
+879 LEKLVY

-924 FLNDKCAKW
+924 FLNDKCSKW

-958 AKKRFGEDVFVNLD
+958 AKKKFGDDVFVNLD
-972 GHDREYV
+972 GHDRDYV

-1024 EAIIEVIKYMYDH
+1024 EAILEVIKYMYDH

-1109 SRVMH
+1109 SRVLH
-1114 LDNVKE
+1114 LDNVCE

>member
-1 MNKIIKRNSEIVEYN
+1 MNQIKKRKGNLVAYDPEKIRV
-16 SNKIKSAIKSA
+16 AITSA
-27 NHDLDNKFSDA
+27 NHDIKKKASDA
-38 EIEVIYEASKNEVEE
+38 EIEVIFEAAKNEVEE
-53 LLKTHNVSVEEIN
+53 LLTNHNVSVDEIN
-66 DIVEKAM
+66 DIVERAM

-182 LDDMLQ
+182 LEDMLQ

-199 KPHRLI
+199 KPHRFI

-219 ASTYG
+219 ASSYG
-224 GLTITLTHL
+224 GLTVTLTHL

-238 NSFYFHY
+238 SSFYRHY
-245 KFFVE
+245 KFFVKE
-250 KILNQQINPKLDADT
+250 VLEQELNALINEDTRMDSDVYASIPAALD
-265 EMCND
+265 
-270 LYLENKLA
+270 
-278 YKYATEQLNKEIED
+278 YATKQIKKEVED
-292 SVQTFNYQINSMSST
+292 GVQTFNYQINSMSST
-307 NGQAP
+307 NGQSP

-326 KDELALLIKEF
+326 KDELAMIIEEF
-337 LVQRIKGLKNEK
+337 LKQRIQGLKNEK
-349 GVYVTQAF
+349 GIYVTQAF

-366 DNIREDSKYWYLT
+366 DNITEGSRYWYLT

-392 DYISEKVMRRL
+392 DYVSEKMMKSL
-403 KINKFGYGDV
+403 KINKFGVGDC
-413 YGPMGCVAGNEVIT
+413 YGPMG
-427 YKFNHSVYIETFEKM
+427 
-442 WDRLAKAYEVK
+442 
-453 YQPNNKDL
+453 
-461 YIDTDGVEIYDQT
+461 
-474 KGFVKNLRVIK
+474 
-485 NHNKK
+485 
-490 WLKIT
+490 
-495 FSDGRILTCTPDHPF
+495 
-510 ETMDKG
+510 
-516 VVKAQDLTDANTI
+516 
-529 EIDCRPN
+529 
-536 NEIDKALIVK
+536 
-546 TDVAWL
+546 
-552 NGFMFCNG
+552 
-560 TIGERNAV
+560 
-568 MIDEKE
+568 
-574 DQTVIDKITNLLK
+574 
-587 NEYKLNTEIV
+587 
-597 SKNRLLK
+597 
-604 GYYKDI
+604 
-610 EISGEKVNYLNNL
+610 
-623 RKDSFFEE
+623 
-631 LYPEIRTMSSE
+631 
-642 IFKWVKN
+642 
-649 SQLAFIAGMV
+649 
-659 DASGSLSTTG
+659 
-669 KLATIKLETFT
+669 
-680 KQTALQMMLLI
+680 
-691 QSCGMYASLY
+691 
-701 ENDGRYKYRVEFTPT
+701 
-716 QELLDYIVSPK
+716 
-727 KKDIKKA
+727 
-734 SIERKNKPTTCHMIS
+734 
-749 VEEFEKE
+749 
-756 DFSYDVSTGS
+756 
-766 EHFTVSGLYS
+766 
-776 HNCRSFLTPD
+776 CRSFLTPD

-825 NRNESEF
+825 NRNEGEF
-832 WKLLDE
+832 WKLLDD

-843 HSGLKVRINRLA
+843 HTGLKVRINRLA

-867 YGALARLKPHEK
+867 HGALARLQPHEK
-879 IEKLVY
+879 LEKLVY

-958 AKKRFGEDVFVNLD
+958 AKKKFGDDVFVNLD
-972 GHDREYV
+972 GHDRDYV

-998 IDGKFQELSPGG
+998 IDGRFQELSPGG

-1024 EAIIEVIKYMYDH
+1024 EAILEVIKYMYDH

-1109 SRVMH
+1109 SRVLH
-1114 LDNVKE
+1114 LDNVCE

>member
-1 MNKIIKRNSEIVEYN
+1 MNQIKKRNGNLVAYDPE
-16 SNKIKSAIKSA
+16 KIRVAITSA
-27 NHDLDNKFSDA
+27 NHDIKKKASDA
-38 EIEVIYEASKNEVEE
+38 EIEVIFEAAKNEVEE
-53 LLKTHNVSVEEIN
+53 LLTNHNVSVDEIN
-66 DIVEKAM
+66 DIVERAM

-182 LDDMLQ
+182 LEDMLQ

-199 KPHRLI
+199 KPHRFI

-219 ASTYG
+219 ASSYG
-224 GLTITLTHL
+224 GLTVTLTHL

-238 NSFYFHY
+238 SSFYRHY
-245 KFFVE
+245 KFFVKE
-250 KILNQQINPKLDADT
+250 VLNEELNSLINEDTRMDSDVYASIPAALD
-265 EMCND
+265 
-270 LYLENKLA
+270 
-278 YKYATEQLNKEIED
+278 YATKQIKKEVED
-292 SVQTFNYQINSMSST
+292 GVQTFNYQINSMSST
-307 NGQAP
+307 NGQSP

-326 KDELALLIKEF
+326 KDELAMIIEEF
-337 LVQRIKGLKNEK
+337 LKQRIQGLKNEK
-349 GVYVTQAF
+349 GIYVTQAF

-366 DNIREDSKYWYLT
+366 DNITEGSRYWYLT

-392 DYISEKVMRRL
+392 DYVSEKMMKSL
-403 KINKFGYGDV
+403 KINKFGVGDC
-413 YGPMGCVAGNEVIT
+413 YGPMG
-427 YKFNHSVYIETFEKM
+427 
-442 WDRLAKAYEVK
+442 
-453 YQPNNKDL
+453 
-461 YIDTDGVEIYDQT
+461 
-474 KGFVKNLRVIK
+474 
-485 NHNKK
+485 
-490 WLKIT
+490 
-495 FSDGRILTCTPDHPF
+495 
-510 ETMDKG
+510 
-516 VVKAQDLTDANTI
+516 
-529 EIDCRPN
+529 
-536 NEIDKALIVK
+536 
-546 TDVAWL
+546 
-552 NGFMFCNG
+552 
-560 TIGERNAV
+560 
-568 MIDEKE
+568 
-574 DQTVIDKITNLLK
+574 
-587 NEYKLNTEIV
+587 
-597 SKNRLLK
+597 
-604 GYYKDI
+604 
-610 EISGEKVNYLNNL
+610 
-623 RKDSFFEE
+623 
-631 LYPEIRTMSSE
+631 
-642 IFKWVKN
+642 
-649 SQLAFIAGMV
+649 
-659 DASGSLSTTG
+659 
-669 KLATIKLETFT
+669 
-680 KQTALQMMLLI
+680 
-691 QSCGMYASLY
+691 
-701 ENDGRYKYRVEFTPT
+701 
-716 QELLDYIVSPK
+716 
-727 KKDIKKA
+727 
-734 SIERKNKPTTCHMIS
+734 
-749 VEEFEKE
+749 
-756 DFSYDVSTGS
+756 
-766 EHFTVSGLYS
+766 
-776 HNCRSFLTPD
+776 CRSFLTPD

-825 NRNESEF
+825 NRNEGEF
-832 WKLLDE
+832 WKLLDD

-843 HSGLKVRINRLA
+843 HTGLKVRINRLA

-867 YGALARLKPHEK
+867 HGALARLQPHEK
-879 IEKLVY
+879 LEKLVY

-958 AKKRFGEDVFVNLD
+958 AKKKFGDDVFVKLD
-972 GHDREYV
+972 GHDRDYV

-1024 EAIIEVIKYMYDH
+1024 EAILEVIKYMYGH

-1114 LDNVKE
+1114 LDNVCE

>member
-1 MNKIIKRNSEIVEYN
+1 MNQIKKRKGNLVAYDPEKIRV
-16 SNKIKSAIKSA
+16 AITSA
-27 NHDLDNKFSDA
+27 NHDIKKKASDA
-38 EIEVIYEASKNEVEE
+38 EIEVIFEAAKNEVEE
-53 LLKTHNVSVEEIN
+53 LLTNHNVSVEEIN
-66 DIVEKAM
+66 DIVERAM

-182 LDDMLQ
+182 LEDMLQ

-199 KPHRLI
+199 KPHRFI

-219 ASTYG
+219 ASSYG
-224 GLTITLTHL
+224 GLTVTLTHL

-238 NSFYFHY
+238 SSFYRHY
-245 KFFVE
+245 KFFVKE
-250 KILNQQINPKLDADT
+250 VLEQELNTLINEDTRMDSDVYASIPAALD
-265 EMCND
+265 
-270 LYLENKLA
+270 
-278 YKYATEQLNKEIED
+278 YATKQIKKEVED
-292 SVQTFNYQINSMSST
+292 GVQTFNYQINSMSST
-307 NGQAP
+307 NGQSP

-326 KDELALLIKEF
+326 KDELAMIIEEF
-337 LVQRIKGLKNEK
+337 LKQRIQGLKNEK
-349 GVYVTQAF
+349 GIYVTQAF

-366 DNIREDSKYWYLT
+366 DNITEGSRYWYLT

-392 DYISEKVMRRL
+392 DYVSEKMMKSL
-403 KINKFGYGDV
+403 KINKFGVGDC
-413 YGPMGCVAGNEVIT
+413 YGPMG
-427 YKFNHSVYIETFEKM
+427 
-442 WDRLAKAYEVK
+442 
-453 YQPNNKDL
+453 
-461 YIDTDGVEIYDQT
+461 
-474 KGFVKNLRVIK
+474 
-485 NHNKK
+485 
-490 WLKIT
+490 
-495 FSDGRILTCTPDHPF
+495 
-510 ETMDKG
+510 
-516 VVKAQDLTDANTI
+516 
-529 EIDCRPN
+529 
-536 NEIDKALIVK
+536 
-546 TDVAWL
+546 
-552 NGFMFCNG
+552 
-560 TIGERNAV
+560 
-568 MIDEKE
+568 
-574 DQTVIDKITNLLK
+574 
-587 NEYKLNTEIV
+587 
-597 SKNRLLK
+597 
-604 GYYKDI
+604 
-610 EISGEKVNYLNNL
+610 
-623 RKDSFFEE
+623 
-631 LYPEIRTMSSE
+631 
-642 IFKWVKN
+642 
-649 SQLAFIAGMV
+649 
-659 DASGSLSTTG
+659 
-669 KLATIKLETFT
+669 
-680 KQTALQMMLLI
+680 
-691 QSCGMYASLY
+691 
-701 ENDGRYKYRVEFTPT
+701 
-716 QELLDYIVSPK
+716 
-727 KKDIKKA
+727 
-734 SIERKNKPTTCHMIS
+734 
-749 VEEFEKE
+749 
-756 DFSYDVSTGS
+756 
-766 EHFTVSGLYS
+766 
-776 HNCRSFLTPD
+776 CRSFLTPD

-825 NRNESEF
+825 NRNEGEF
-832 WKLLDE
+832 WKLLDD

-843 HSGLKVRINRLA
+843 HTGLKVRINRLA

-867 YGALARLKPHEK
+867 HGALARLQPHEK
-879 IEKLVY
+879 LEKLVY

-958 AKKRFGEDVFVNLD
+958 AKKKFGDDVFVNLD
-972 GHDREYV
+972 GHDRDYV

-1024 EAIIEVIKYMYDH
+1024 EAILEVIKYMYDH

-1109 SRVMH
+1109 SRVLH
-1114 LDNVKE
+1114 LDNVCE

>member
-1 MNKIIKRNSEIVEYN
+1 MNQIKKRKGNLVAYDPEKIRV
-16 SNKIKSAIKSA
+16 AITSA
-27 NHDLDNKFSDA
+27 NHDIKKKASDA
-38 EIEVIYEASKNEVEE
+38 EIEVIFEAAKNEVEE
-53 LLKTHNVSVEEIN
+53 LLTNHNVSVEEIN
-66 DIVEKAM
+66 DIVERAM

-182 LDDMLQ
+182 LEDMLQ

-199 KPHRLI
+199 KPHRFI

-219 ASTYG
+219 ASSYG
-224 GLTITLTHL
+224 GLTVTLTHL

-238 NSFYFHY
+238 SSFYRHY
-245 KFFVE
+245 KFFVKE
-250 KILNQQINPKLDADT
+250 VLNEELNSLINEDTRMDSDVYASIPAALD
-265 EMCND
+265 
-270 LYLENKLA
+270 
-278 YKYATEQLNKEIED
+278 YATKQIKKEVED
-292 SVQTFNYQINSMSST
+292 GVQTFNYQINSMSST
-307 NGQAP
+307 NGQSP

-326 KDELALLIKEF
+326 KDELAMIIEEF
-337 LVQRIKGLKNEK
+337 LKQRIQGLKNEK
-349 GVYVTQAF
+349 GIYVTQAF

-366 DNIREDSKYWYLT
+366 DNITEGSRYWYLT

-392 DYISEKVMRRL
+392 DYVSEKMMKSL
-403 KINKFGYGDV
+403 KINKFGVGDC
-413 YGPMGCVAGNEVIT
+413 YGPMG
-427 YKFNHSVYIETFEKM
+427 
-442 WDRLAKAYEVK
+442 
-453 YQPNNKDL
+453 
-461 YIDTDGVEIYDQT
+461 
-474 KGFVKNLRVIK
+474 
-485 NHNKK
+485 
-490 WLKIT
+490 
-495 FSDGRILTCTPDHPF
+495 
-510 ETMDKG
+510 
-516 VVKAQDLTDANTI
+516 
-529 EIDCRPN
+529 
-536 NEIDKALIVK
+536 
-546 TDVAWL
+546 
-552 NGFMFCNG
+552 
-560 TIGERNAV
+560 
-568 MIDEKE
+568 
-574 DQTVIDKITNLLK
+574 
-587 NEYKLNTEIV
+587 
-597 SKNRLLK
+597 
-604 GYYKDI
+604 
-610 EISGEKVNYLNNL
+610 
-623 RKDSFFEE
+623 
-631 LYPEIRTMSSE
+631 
-642 IFKWVKN
+642 
-649 SQLAFIAGMV
+649 
-659 DASGSLSTTG
+659 
-669 KLATIKLETFT
+669 
-680 KQTALQMMLLI
+680 
-691 QSCGMYASLY
+691 
-701 ENDGRYKYRVEFTPT
+701 
-716 QELLDYIVSPK
+716 
-727 KKDIKKA
+727 
-734 SIERKNKPTTCHMIS
+734 
-749 VEEFEKE
+749 
-756 DFSYDVSTGS
+756 
-766 EHFTVSGLYS
+766 
-776 HNCRSFLTPD
+776 CRSFLTPD

-825 NRNESEF
+825 NRNEGEF
-832 WKLLDE
+832 WKLLDD

-843 HSGLKVRINRLA
+843 HTGLKVRINRLA

-867 YGALARLKPHEK
+867 HGALARLQPHEK
-879 IEKLVY
+879 LEKLVY

-958 AKKRFGEDVFVNLD
+958 AKKKFGDDVFVKLD
-972 GHDREYV
+972 GHDRDYV

-1024 EAIIEVIKYMYDH
+1024 EAILEVIKYMYDH

-1114 LDNVKE
+1114 LDNVCE

>member
-1 MNKIIKRNSEIVEYN
+1 MNQIKKRKGNLVAYDPEKIRV
-16 SNKIKSAIKSA
+16 AITSA
-27 NHDLDNKFSDA
+27 NHDIKKKASDA
-38 EIEVIYEASKNEVEE
+38 EIEVIFEATKNEVEE
-53 LLKTHNVSVEEIN
+53 LLNNHNVSVEEIN
-66 DIVEKAM
+66 DIVERAM

-148 LPKDVVKAHDEGII
+148 LPKDVVKAHDEGVI

-182 LDDMLQ
+182 LEDMLQ

-199 KPHRLI
+199 KPHRFI

-219 ASTYG
+219 ASSYG
-224 GLTITLTHL
+224 GLTVTLTHL

-238 NSFYFHY
+238 SSFYRHY
-245 KFFVE
+245 KFFVKE
-250 KILNQQINPKLDADT
+250 VLEQELNALINEDTRMDSDVYASIPAALD
-265 EMCND
+265 
-270 LYLENKLA
+270 
-278 YKYATEQLNKEIED
+278 YATKQIKKEVED
-292 SVQTFNYQINSMSST
+292 GVQTFNYQINSMSST
-307 NGQAP
+307 NGQSP

-326 KDELALLIKEF
+326 KDELAMIIEEF
-337 LVQRIKGLKNEK
+337 LKQRIQGLKNEK
-349 GVYVTQAF
+349 GIYVTQAF

-366 DNIREDSKYWYLT
+366 DNITEGSKYWYLT

-392 DYISEKVMRRL
+392 DYVSEKMMKSL
-403 KINKFGYGDV
+403 KINKFGVGDC
-413 YGPMGCVAGNEVIT
+413 YGPMG
-427 YKFNHSVYIETFEKM
+427 
-442 WDRLAKAYEVK
+442 
-453 YQPNNKDL
+453 
-461 YIDTDGVEIYDQT
+461 
-474 KGFVKNLRVIK
+474 
-485 NHNKK
+485 
-490 WLKIT
+490 
-495 FSDGRILTCTPDHPF
+495 
-510 ETMDKG
+510 
-516 VVKAQDLTDANTI
+516 
-529 EIDCRPN
+529 
-536 NEIDKALIVK
+536 
-546 TDVAWL
+546 
-552 NGFMFCNG
+552 
-560 TIGERNAV
+560 
-568 MIDEKE
+568 
-574 DQTVIDKITNLLK
+574 
-587 NEYKLNTEIV
+587 
-597 SKNRLLK
+597 
-604 GYYKDI
+604 
-610 EISGEKVNYLNNL
+610 
-623 RKDSFFEE
+623 
-631 LYPEIRTMSSE
+631 
-642 IFKWVKN
+642 
-649 SQLAFIAGMV
+649 
-659 DASGSLSTTG
+659 
-669 KLATIKLETFT
+669 
-680 KQTALQMMLLI
+680 
-691 QSCGMYASLY
+691 
-701 ENDGRYKYRVEFTPT
+701 
-716 QELLDYIVSPK
+716 
-727 KKDIKKA
+727 
-734 SIERKNKPTTCHMIS
+734 
-749 VEEFEKE
+749 
-756 DFSYDVSTGS
+756 
-766 EHFTVSGLYS
+766 
-776 HNCRSFLTPD
+776 CRSFLTPD

-825 NRNESEF
+825 NRNEGEF
-832 WKLLDE
+832 WKLLDD

-843 HSGLKVRINRLA
+843 HTGLKVRINRLA

-867 YGALARLKPHEK
+867 HGALARLQPHEK
-879 IEKLVY
+879 LEKLVY

-958 AKKRFGEDVFVNLD
+958 AKKKFGDDVFVNLD
-972 GHDREYV
+972 GHDRDYV

-1024 EAIIEVIKYMYDH
+1024 EAILEVIKYMYDH

-1109 SRVMH
+1109 SRVLH
-1114 LDNVKE
+1114 LDNVCE